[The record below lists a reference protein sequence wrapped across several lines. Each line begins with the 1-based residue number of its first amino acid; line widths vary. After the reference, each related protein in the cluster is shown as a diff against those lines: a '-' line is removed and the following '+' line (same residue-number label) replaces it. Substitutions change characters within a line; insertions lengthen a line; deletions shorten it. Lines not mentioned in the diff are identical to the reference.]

1 MKSPFELGMLIC
13 FGLSWPFAIYKSI
26 KTKKTGGKSPIF
38 MAIVDIGYVSGI
50 LHKVLY
56 FYDWVIWLYVANF
69 LMVSFD
75 LFLYCKYNRRPATLQ
90 TANAAR
96 STNELE

>member
-26 KTKKTGGKSPIF
+26 KTKKTAGKSPVF
-38 MAIVDIGYVSGI
+38 LGVVALGYVFGI
-50 LHKVLY
+50 CHKILVL
-56 FYDWVIWLYVANF
+56 YDWVLMLYIANF

-75 LFLYCKYNRRPATLQ
+75 VFLYFLYSRREKNLADKINS
-90 TANAAR
+90 ADK
-96 STNELE
+96 SF